1 MRGAPPIPLIDV
13 DSGGGLFAHSRRVLS
28 VRGDA
33 TQELMAALPEIL
45 APAGDDDSL
54 DAALAAGAD
63 AVYLG
68 LDGGLNARARAANF
82 GVERLPALADRVHRA
97 GAKLYVTLNTL
108 VFEHELPVVEG
119 YVRACA
125 AAGVDAL
132 IVQDPAVALLARAV
146 APTLEVHA
154 STQMTVSS
162 PEGARFAARLGV
174 TRIVVPREL
183 SVREIGLFADACAIP
198 LEVFVHGALCMS
210 WSGQCLTSEAWG
222 GRSANRGQ
230 CAQSC
235 RLPYGLVVDGVP
247 RDTADVRYLLS
258 PMDLAGLDAIPALV
272 EKGVAS
278 LKIEGRLK
286 GPAYVWSAV
295 KAYQRARAGD
305 ATARDEDL
313 RRMAATYSRGFSPG
327 FLQGT
332 DHTAL
337 VPGRFPKH
345 RGLLVGRVAELA
357 GTRVRVARGER
368 HGLAV
373 AGEIVP
379 GMGLGFDTGHPEAP
393 EPGGRVYA
401 VDGDWVVLGEPVR
414 GVSVGDRVFV
424 SSDPRVQKEVDA
436 APAPAGRVPVA
447 VTIRGA
453 AGEGLTA
460 TFTVGSASVT
470 GTTAAPLQPAT
481 GRGLDADVLVD
492 KLLAFG
498 GTPFHA
504 AAVDATGLAPG
515 LHVPPG
521 ALKELR
527 RALLPA
533 LEERWLASRRH
544 AVDPRPA
551 APRVHA
557 EAEAVPLPPADA
569 RPARIVPL
577 VRTQAQLEVVH
588 ALGFPEVELDF
599 MERVGLGR
607 AVEWARERGLSVTVA
622 TTRVQ
627 KPGEAGIDDHTR
639 RLRPDAVLV
648 RHWGGLETFAAAA
661 PAERPVVHGD
671 FSLNVTNSV
680 TARHL
685 LAIGCATVTAAHD
698 LDERQLF
705 ALLSAVPADRVT
717 VVVHHHVPTF
727 HTEHCVYAHTLS
739 ATGKDFRTCGRPCES
754 HRVALRDRD
763 GRDHPVVVD
772 VGCRNTVFDARAQ
785 CAASVAP
792 KLVAAG
798 VKRLRVELVWEDADT
813 ARAVLL
819 AWRELV
825 DGAIGPAELLERIR
839 VREQFGVTRGTMRV
853 LEPPPAAT

>member
-1 MRGAPPIPLIDV
+1 
-13 DSGGGLFAHSRRVLS
+13 
-28 VRGDA
+28 
-33 TQELMAALPEIL
+33 MAALPEIL

-54 DAALAAGAD
+54 AAALAAGAD

-68 LDGGLNARARAANF
+68 LDGGMNARARAANF
-82 GVERLPALADRVHRA
+82 SVERLPALADQVHRA
-97 GAKLYVTLNTL
+97 GARLYVTLNTL
-108 VFEHELPVVEG
+108 VFEHELPVVES

-125 AAGVDAL
+125 EAGVDAL

-154 STQMTVSS
+154 STQMTISS

-183 SVREIGLFADACAIP
+183 SVDEIGRFAAACSVP

-235 RLPYGLVVDGVP
+235 RLPYGLVVDGAP
-247 RDTADVRYLLS
+247 RDTGDLRYLLS
-258 PMDLAGLDAIPALV
+258 PMDLAGLDAIPALA
-272 EKGVAS
+272 ETGVAS

-305 ATARDEDL
+305 GSARDEDL

-327 FLQGT
+327 FLQGA

-345 RGLLVGRVAELA
+345 RGLLVGRVAAVSGE
-357 GTRVRVARGER
+357 RVRVERGAT

-373 AGEIVP
+373 ASEVVP
-379 GMGLGFDTGHPEAP
+379 GMGVGFDTGRPEAE

-401 VDGDWVVLGEPVR
+401 VDGDWIVLGEAPR

-436 APAPAGRVPVA
+436 APPPTGRVPVDVV
-447 VTIRGA
+447 VTGRD
-453 AGEGLTA
+453 GEPLTA
-460 TFTVGSASVT
+460 AFTARGVTVSAS
-470 GTTAAPLQPAT
+470 TASPLRPAT
-481 GRGLDADVLVD
+481 GRGLDEALLAD

-498 GTPFHA
+498 GTPFRA
-504 AAVDATGLAPG
+504 GTVDAAGLAAG
-515 LHVPPG
+515 LHVAPG

-527 RALLPA
+527 RSLVGA
-533 LEERWLASRRH
+533 LEERWLAAFRH
-544 AVDPRPA
+544 PVDPRAA

-557 EAEAVPLPPADA
+557 DAAAVPLPPGDDG
-569 RPARIVPL
+569 PARIVPL

-607 AVEWARERGLSVTVA
+607 AVAWARERGLRVTIA

-627 KPGEAGIDDHTR
+627 KPGEAGLDDHAR

-648 RHWGGLETFAAAA
+648 RHWGGLETFAAAD

-813 ARAVLL
+813 ARAVLS
-819 AWRELV
+819 AWRDLV
-825 DGAIGPAELLERIR
+825 AGAIGPAQLLERVR

-853 LEPPPAAT
+853 LSEPAGAR